1 MDFQRILGKPKP
13 LYIFLV
19 IVVILNVLAIM
30 YFSNPLTLEETAEK
44 EAAYL
49 DSVNKKGSLGQSGKQ
64 VKKQTESFGDKKLF
78 DTGVTVLNSIIIDY
92 CKQEVKRRFTTKYK
106 IAKMEA
112 RDVLDQANRRG
123 FELDIFLVG
132 NEDKAKGYIDC
143 IVDTRFGDPRLLR
156 MSRDIEID
164 SF

>member
-1 MDFQRILGKPKP
+1 MNFQAILYKKRP
-13 LYIFLV
+13 LYIV
-19 IVVILNVLAIM
+19 IFIALILNVVAII
-30 YFSNPLTLEETAEK
+30 YFSNPLTLEETAER

-49 DSVNKKGSLGQSGKQ
+49 DSVNKRDTS
-64 VKKQTESFGDKKLF
+64 QTSTNQFGEKTLF
-78 DTGVTVLNSIIIDY
+78 DTGVTVHTTIIIDY
-92 CKQEVKRRFTTKYK
+92 CKQEIKRRFATKYK

-123 FELDIFLVG
+123 FEIDIFLKG
-132 NEDKAKGYIDC
+132 SEDELKGYIDC

-156 MSRDIEID
+156 MSRDIEIG